1 MQEPSCPICGRKMQE
16 LLLEENPTGVW
27 KCGKGCRIGGE
38 KVLVRVGHKGEE
50 ILNFDERAY
59 NKFDV
64 KEKS

>member
-1 MQEPSCPICGRKMQE
+1 MCGNVVRVAALVAK
-16 LLLEENPTGVW
+16 
-27 KCGKGCRIGGE
+27 